1 MLTIFAHPAC
11 VPPHPEADVFFAQ
24 AGPPDKYA
32 ECLPAG
38 AATDCQF
45 GLTLAHRNVW
55 SAIADAK
62 HGAAWVF
69 ECALRS

>member
-1 MLTIFAHPAC
+1 MLTYFAYPAC
-11 VPPHPEADVFFAQ
+11 FHLTLRQTSFDQ

-69 ECALRS
+69 ECAL